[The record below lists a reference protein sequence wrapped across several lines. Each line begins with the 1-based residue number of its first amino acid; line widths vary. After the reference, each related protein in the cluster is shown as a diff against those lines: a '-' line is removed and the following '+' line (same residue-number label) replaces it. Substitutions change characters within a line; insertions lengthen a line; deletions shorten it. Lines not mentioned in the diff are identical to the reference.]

1 MLNLKASS
9 DYMLLK
15 TASMSSQAFLSTI
28 PLVLD
33 PYARSPKVDFAR
45 RYLYLR
51 WKLKK
56 AVKRVRWKKRVAKR
70 KRAKKPKQKAAPYEG
85 DYPPPRREA

>member
-1 MLNLKASS
+1 MTRKHVRRQRSKR
-9 DYMLLK
+9 K
-15 TASMSSQAFLSTI
+15 TAKI
-28 PLVLD
+28 G
-33 PYARSPKVDFAR
+33 R
-45 RYLYLR
+45 
-51 WKLKK
+51 KK